1 MRENLSGRKYFVR
14 YVVALVC
21 GVAVGA
27 GAWFIIEAYFPDVS
41 PYWGTALGA
50 AVMVLIAPIPNFRG
64 VAGKPGP
71 AKGENQQS

>member
-1 MRENLSGRKYFVR
+1 MRANPPGRKYLVR

-41 PYWGTALGA
+41 PYWTALGA